1 MIKFYAFFFEFAE
14 LLPNL
19 LCTKTFLILCLF
31 KWETILNPFLLICPT
46 KHDLFVDD
54 KSKQIEVV
62 GESTDH

>member
-1 MIKFYAFFFEFAE
+1 MIYFYAFFLEFAE

-19 LCTKTFLILCLF
+19 LCTKTFLVLCLF
-31 KWETILNPFLLICPT
+31 KGKTILNPFFLVGPT

-54 KSKQIEVV
+54 QGKQIEVV